1 MYKSIYVICLKISF
15 IVTMFNFFACSNGY
29 KKIPDRFDDP
39 DNLIK
44 MVHPDKDYTYWQF
57 CKWPAEKD
65 SVIFSSGKN
74 PANIRFDPPYG
85 GLFTG
90 CMPAMCYKY
99 ISYVYKG
106 KIGYVNTPEQLEQ
119 FLGRIDNLEEALL
132 LARSAEDLDID
143 NDEKKGGSYFIEKNG
158 YHLLLMHYKSCP
170 QTKESIFLRIEKDS
184 GIVQQVNLG
193 AYFKNKNCIVY

>member
-1 MYKSIYVICLKISF
+1 MYKSIRVICLKISF
-15 IVTMFNFFACSNGY
+15 IITTFNFFACSNGY
-29 KKIPDRFDDP
+29 KKIPDGFDDP

-65 SVIFSSGKN
+65 FVIFSSGKN
-74 PANIRFDPPYG
+74 PGNITFDPPFG

-99 ISYVYKG
+99 ISYIYKG
-106 KIGYVNTPEQLEQ
+106 KIGYVNTPEQLKQ

-143 NDEKKGGSYFIEKNG
+143 NDERKGGSYFIEKNG

-184 GIVQQVNLG
+184 GIVQKVNLG
-193 AYFKNKNCIVY
+193 AYFKSKNCIVY